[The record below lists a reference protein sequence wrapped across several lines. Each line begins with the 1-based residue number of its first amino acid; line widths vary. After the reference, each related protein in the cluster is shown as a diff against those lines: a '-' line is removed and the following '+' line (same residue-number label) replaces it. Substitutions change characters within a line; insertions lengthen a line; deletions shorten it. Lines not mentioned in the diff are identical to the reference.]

1 MSLLGWDMDL
11 ATILLLFAG
20 GLIAGMINVMA
31 GGAGFMTFPL
41 LMAAGL
47 SEMEANAANFVAVVP
62 ANIVGT
68 YVYRHEIAQ
77 VRPLLPARLVL
88 AAVGGI
94 IGSTLLITLGEA
106 NFHAAIP
113 WLLLSATLA
122 FAAGPTIKRI
132 LERDYAFDGKRWMW
146 LSLTMEFAVYIYG
159 GYFGLG
165 MSIVLF
171 AIHAIFSSLDI
182 HQSNAIRNATITLM
196 TFISIAVFAGSGMI
210 RWGPAL
216 VMMAGAWI
224 GGYGMVRI
232 AKTLPHAA
240 IRNGILLWAVVM
252 TAYAF
257 WRYQ

>member
-1 MSLLGWDMDL
+1 MDL
-11 ATILLLFAG
+11 TTIALLFAG

-77 VRPLLPARLVL
+77 VGSLLPIRMML
-88 AAVGGI
+88 AAAGGI

-113 WLLLSATLA
+113 WLLLFATAA
-122 FAAGPTIKRI
+122 FAAGPAIKRV
-132 LERDYAFDGKRWMW
+132 LEHRYAFDGTRWMP
-146 LSLTMEFAVYIYG
+146 LSLALEFAVYVYG

-196 TFISIAVFAGSGMI
+196 TFISIAVFVGSGMV

-240 IRNGILLWAVVM
+240 IRRGILVWAVVM